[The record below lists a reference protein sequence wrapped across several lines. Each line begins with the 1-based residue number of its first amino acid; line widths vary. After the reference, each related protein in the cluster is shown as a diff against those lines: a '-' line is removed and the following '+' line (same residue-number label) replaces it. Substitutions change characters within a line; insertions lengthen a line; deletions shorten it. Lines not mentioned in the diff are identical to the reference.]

1 MFARE
6 PLATAL
12 HCHRLLNP
20 LSQTLLFHHEHPQTL
35 HPQIMGFVGA
45 VGLTPLCFVMPVVLH
60 LVAHGGGMPRMLLW
74 FNVALATAYAGCGA
88 LATVGSVRSIVVAIQ
103 DHEFFS

>member
-1 MFARE
+1 
-6 PLATAL
+6 
-12 HCHRLLNP
+12 
-20 LSQTLLFHHEHPQTL
+20 
-35 HPQIMGFVGA
+35 MGFVGA
-45 VGLTPLCFVMPVVLH
+45 VGLTPLCFVMPVALH
-60 LVAHGGGMPRMLLW
+60 LVAHGGGMPRMLWW